1 MWYRWFSESYC
12 VVQFSMVACGQRCNE
27 STDTIEYDSAR
38 SCRGDIKCMVPC
50 RCISD
55 AVACALLLLLLVMM
69 MM

>member
-1 MWYRWFSESYC
+1 MTLH
-12 VVQFSMVACGQRCNE
+12 VA
-27 STDTIEYDSAR
+27 AAAVAAMK
-38 SCRGDIKCMVPC
+38 CRGDIKCMVPC